1 MKKLILYT
9 MHIFLQD
16 CFWDLQAFFCGT
28 NVVSVKTLLIINLC
42 AVRVW
47 AEVLLPR
54 QLWAYYCKSLP
65 WVNFRCF
72 CCFIIQKFLLIID
85 HFYLSI
91 PLFTWL
97 SSNLRAA
104 ISPFLLYA
112 LVSQVNTHSHCIL
125 IFNHQQTLTIIKSI
139 TSQHFYQ
146 SDNWITSLHRP

>member
-1 MKKLILYT
+1 MLLSNSCS
-9 MHIFLQD
+9 FLLQNAFEITYF
-16 CFWDLQAFFCGT
+16 FWIWVRLFLRFGSIFCGT
-28 NVVSVKTLLIINLC
+28 VVVCVKTLLIINLC

-91 PLFTWL
+91 PLFTGL

-104 ISPFLLYA
+104 TSPFHSTPLY
-112 LVSQVNTHSHCIL
+112 LRWTHIHIAYW
-125 IFNHQQTLTIIKSI
+125 HSI
-139 TSQHFYQ
+139 TSK
-146 SDNWITSLHRP
+146 P